1 MIIILYLDAWF
12 PKPRILLC
20 LIYLCGLQFPKNQV
34 GREWMLLN
42 TPQWSQPLL
51 TSLQSLSHLIL
62 TTTLMRKVLLAHP
75 HVINESYGVQW
86 QEMVLHPLQQVPWAG
101 KSVSV
106 LPGTHQVMS
115 PQVGQYISPS
125 QRNKEAS
132 LRTLRC
138 GVAEAGCD
146 SLLRPRHLPFK
157 LSQDAFLEVKIC
169 GLFLISFFGLQVH
182 FLRLCDDDNI
192 FFNNRK
198 LLSCSG

>member
-1 MIIILYLDAWF
+1 M
-12 PKPRILLC
+12 
-20 LIYLCGLQFPKNQV
+20 
-34 GREWMLLN
+34 
-42 TPQWSQPLL
+42 
-51 TSLQSLSHLIL
+51 
-62 TTTLMRKVLLAHP
+62 
-75 HVINESYGVQW
+75 
-86 QEMVLHPLQQVPWAG
+86 
-101 KSVSV
+101 SV

-182 FLRLCDDDNI
+182 FLRLCDDDN
-192 FFNNRK
+192 FFLIIGSSFLARVKIACCILWSESSEGEVRNGRGAGDRGSSQDSVAYK
-198 LLSCSG
+198 EAFLPMGVEREVTGEGIWPR